1 MNISVENAAAGY
13 WQSSPALAPHALQN
27 TLNVKVFA
35 FRALNSL
42 TSAYVVN
49 VLNTYIPP
57 RSFRNPDIKM
67 GRAGHTYAVIALRL
81 WNNLQMTSG
90 KRQLRL
96 SLRRFRNVLIWT
108 AVGGQ
113 AAVLFYVKTVNVG
126 RENSKNPFIFIGN
139 DFGFKHKTYLLT

>member
-1 MNISVENAAAGY
+1 MNISVQNAAAGY

-49 VLNTYIPP
+49 VLNTYIPSG
-57 RSFRNPDIKM
+57 SFPNPDIKM

-81 WNNLQMTSG
+81 WNDLQMTSG

-108 AVGGQ
+108 AVGTT
-113 AAVLFYVKTVNVG
+113 VLFYVKTVNVG
-126 RENSKNPFIFIGN
+126 RENSNNPFIFI
-139 DFGFKHKTYLLT
+139 GFKHKTYLLT

>member
-1 MNISVENAAAGY
+1 MNISVQNAAAGY

-49 VLNTYIPP
+49 VLNTYIPS
-57 RSFRNPDIKM
+57 RSFPNPDIKM

-81 WNNLQMTSG
+81 WNDLQMTSG

-108 AVGGQ
+108 AVGT
-113 AAVLFYVKTVNVG
+113 AVLFYVKTVNVG
-126 RENSKNPFIFIGN
+126 RENSNNPFIFI
-139 DFGFKHKTYLLT
+139 GFKHKTYLLT